1 MKKNQL
7 KLLVYTIFISLISTS
22 ILAKDCFECAGTY
35 FPIGVATLV
44 RNLYNLVKVLVPV
57 IIIITGMVE
66 LIRAVMASD
75 EKKMDESKTKLIK
88 KIIAGVVIF
97 LLFAIV
103 QFVFKN
109 LLANNDALSNS
120 MLECVTY
127 FISEEPSS
135 TACPARPSGSSANGG
150 SSSGGSNGGSGSGY
164 ACYQCNSDS
173 GKYLWTNSNPGTT
186 SACPAGYH
194 TVNKSESECRSAGS
208 DSSYACYQCN
218 SDSSIRLWRNSDPG
232 KTSACDGGYHKTNES
247 ESECRSTGKSKKCY
261 ECNQSSSI
269 RVWSVSNP
277 GNTSSCPSGF
287 HTINLSE
294 SNCK

>member
-1 MKKNQL
+1 MKKTN
-7 KLLVYTIFISLISTS
+7 KLLIYTIIISLISTS
-22 ILAKDCFECAGTY
+22 VFAQDCFVCGGTY
-35 FPIGVATLV
+35 FPTGVATLV
-44 RNLYNLVKVLVPV
+44 RNLYNLIKLLVPV
-57 IIIITGMVE
+57 VIIIVGMVD
-66 LIRAVMASD
+66 LLRAVMASD
-75 EKKMDESKTKLIK
+75 EKKMEESKSRLIK
-88 KIIAGVVIF
+88 KLIAGVTIF

-109 LLANNDALSNS
+109 LLGHNGALSSS
-120 MLECVTY
+120 MFDCVTY

-135 TACPARPSGSSANGG
+135 TACPSRPSGNNANGG
-150 SSSGGSNGGSGSGY
+150 SSSGGSNGGSGNGY
-164 ACYQCNSDS
+164 TCYQCNSDS
-173 GKYLWTNSNPGTT
+173 SKYLWRNSDPGKTT
-186 SACPAGYH
+186 ACPAGYH
-194 TVNKSESECRSAGS
+194 TINKSESECRSAGS

-232 KTSACDGGYHKTNES
+232 KTSACGGGYHKTNES